1 MDFSEPFF
9 SGKHW
14 ASQLLW
20 LMFFIFLAGIVF
32 SGVGE
37 LLAYAVYGTMDMYKS
52 SNPAG
57 FIRIVQTFGS
67 IGMFLVPALLFAYCQ
82 DKKWLNYGAAN
93 RKPHYLL
100 VNIALLLSIVILP
113 LVAVTEQWNQGLQLP
128 DSMANVQQ
136 WMQAMEDRA
145 EEMMTLLIFEHS
157 NTTLILNLIVM
168 AAIPALCEEFL
179 FRGTIQSFLQKQ
191 TGKPHLAI
199 WLTSVIFSAIHLEFF
214 GFFPRLLLGAYLGY
228 LLYWSRSLWLPI
240 LAHFLH
246 NALSLIITFSLQG
259 RGVLVDEMRFTEVRG
274 ARTLVLS
281 CAVVAA
287 MSLVFMWK
295 TQKEL
300 NGNSEW

>member
-1 MDFSEPFF
+1 MDFAKPFF
-9 SGKHW
+9 AGKHW
-14 ASQLLW
+14 FVQLLW
-20 LMFFIFLAGIVF
+20 LVLFVFLASIVF
-32 SGVGE
+32 SGIGE
-37 LLAYAVYGTMDMYKS
+37 LIAYAVYGTLDMYEAAS
-52 SNPAG
+52 PAAY
-57 FIRIVQTFGS
+57 IRIVQTFGS
-67 IGMFLVPALLFAYCQ
+67 IGIFLAPALLFAYCQ
-82 DKKWLNYGAAN
+82 DRKWLSYGSAN

-100 VNIALLLSIVILP
+100 VNITLLLSIVILP
-113 LVAVTEQWNQGLQLP
+113 LVAVTEQWNQSLQLP
-128 DSMANVQQ
+128 ESMANVQQ
-136 WMQAMEDRA
+136 WMRAMEDRA
-145 EEMMTLLIFEHS
+145 EEMMTLLTFEHS

-199 WLTSVIFSAIHLEFF
+199 WITAVIFSAIHLEFF

-259 RGVLVDEMRFTEVRG
+259 RGVIVEDVEFTEVSG
-274 ARTLVLS
+274 AKILAVS

-300 NGNSEW
+300 NANQ

>member
-1 MDFSEPFF
+1 MDFAKPFF
-9 SGKHW
+9 AGKHW
-14 ASQLLW
+14 FVQILW
-20 LMFFIFLAGIVF
+20 LVFFVLLAGIVF
-32 SGVGE
+32 SSIGQ
-37 LLAYAVYGTMDMYKS
+37 LIAYAIYGTLNMYEAAS
-52 SNPAG
+52 PAAY
-57 FIRIVQTFGS
+57 IRIVQTFGS

-82 DKKWLNYGAAN
+82 DRKWLNYGAAN

-100 VNIALLLSIVILP
+100 VNITLLLSIVILP
-113 LVAVTEQWNQGLQLP
+113 LVAVTEQWNQSLQLP
-128 DSMANVQQ
+128 ESMANVQQ
-136 WMQAMEDRA
+136 WMRAMEDRA
-145 EEMMTLLIFEHS
+145 EEMMTLLTFEHS

-179 FRGTIQSFLQKQ
+179 FRGAIQSFLQKQ

-199 WLTSVIFSAIHLEFF
+199 WITAVIFSAIHLEFF

-259 RGVLVDEMRFTEVRG
+259 RGVIVEDVKFTEVSG
-274 ARTLVLS
+274 AKTLAIS

-300 NGNSEW
+300 NGNQ